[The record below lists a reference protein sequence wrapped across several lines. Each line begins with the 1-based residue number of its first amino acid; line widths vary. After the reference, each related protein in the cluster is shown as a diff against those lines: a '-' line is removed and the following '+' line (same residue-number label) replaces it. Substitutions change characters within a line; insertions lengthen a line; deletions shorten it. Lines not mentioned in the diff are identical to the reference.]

1 MEDEKRPRMTPK
13 ESRKVLGEERK
24 QEEKAEKSQG
34 HGDRLGQRLKRGM
47 GPSKGLLLKKWGTGH
62 EQGPCGIWVGG
73 GEGAG
78 CVFWKKEQGSMPLRS
93 RKCPLGV

>member
-34 HGDRLGQRLKRGM
+34 HGDRLGQRLKRGQVV
-47 GPSKGLLLKKWGTGH
+47 
-62 EQGPCGIWVGG
+62 ED
-73 GEGAG
+73 
-78 CVFWKKEQGSMPLRS
+78 
-93 RKCPLGV
+93 